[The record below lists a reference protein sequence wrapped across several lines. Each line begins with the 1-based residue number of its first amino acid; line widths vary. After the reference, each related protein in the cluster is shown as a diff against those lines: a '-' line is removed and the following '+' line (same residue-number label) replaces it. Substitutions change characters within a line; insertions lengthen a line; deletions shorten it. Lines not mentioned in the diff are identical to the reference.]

1 VKKLRFRF
9 QKLLEIEERLE
20 EVRQRALGEALA
32 ALARE
37 QEALE
42 GLRRT
47 RQRYRR
53 AAEEQPSQ
61 ALDLGMLLLNLSY
74 DQRLQRQIRDQDQRR
89 EQAAARA
96 EEERRRLVEARR
108 QRRTYEILREKAAAQ
123 HRRLQRRGEQRLL
136 DQVGEQGHLRRALGG
151 RER

>member
-9 QKLLEIEERLE
+9 QKLLEIKERLE
-20 EVRQRALGEALA
+20 GVRQRALGEALT

-37 QEALE
+37 QAALD

-47 RQRYRR
+47 QARYRR
-53 AAEEQPSQ
+53 AAEEQPAQ

-108 QRRTYEILREKAAAQ
+108 QRRTYEILREKAAVA

-136 DQVGEQGHLRRALGG
+136 DQVGEQGHLRRTLGG